1 MRLAIPRACPVRR
14 FMLSRRMRYGSNALV
29 LTCAV
34 VGIVLMVNFIVARH
48 PAKLDLTQNK
58 MYTLSEET
66 RQVLRKID
74 RDIKITAFFPE
85 GDAMGEMVK
94 DLLKEYTRLSPKISV
109 SFVDPDKN
117 PSLAKQYEI
126 TAYGTSVVES
136 GSESRKVMQY
146 DLVEYSGESQMPGFA
161 GEQAFTRAIIG
172 VLQEEEKSVYFLVGH
187 DERDLVQDYWQAR
200 SFLEGEGY
208 TTKTVNLATEG
219 KVPQDA
225 ALLVIAGPQKDLAP
239 KEVEA
244 VQDYVNRGGSVMVL
258 AEPLR
263 QKGQLS
269 NLKAMVARWGVGMN
283 DDVVIDPA
291 SHYFLDAGSPIP
303 EVRYHDITMKL
314 VTAKLGCVLPRS
326 RSLYEVKD
334 TRDSGVTLTA
344 LLETS
349 GESWGET
356 DLAAKRVSFDAK
368 TDIKGPLVLAYA
380 VERTLEAKAGAEGAG
395 GAEAVEGAKGASDA
409 PASDGAEGA
418 TEEAGEKA
426 TGKGVA
432 GSRARMLV
440 VGNASFLD
448 NDVVTFQGNIDLFMN
463 SVSWLVG
470 KEESITVRAK
480 SPSYNQV
487 FLTDTQVAFVFYSTV
502 VGLPLLFVLVGGGI
516 WLRRRNL

>member
-14 FMLSRRMRYGSNALV
+14 LIVSRRMRYGSNALV

-34 VGIVLMVNFIVARH
+34 VAIVLMANFIVARH

-66 RQVLRKID
+66 RQVLRKVD

-85 GDAMGEMVK
+85 GDPVGEMVK

-117 PSLAKQYEI
+117 PSLAKRYEI

-136 GSESRKVMQY
+136 GAKSRKVMQY
-146 DLVEYSGESQMPGFA
+146 DLVEYGGDSQTPGFA

-172 VLQEEEKSVYFLVGH
+172 VLQEEEKSICFLVGH
-187 DERDLVQDYWQAR
+187 DERDLIQDYWQAR

-208 TTKTVNLATEG
+208 ATKTLNLATEG

-314 VTAKLGCVLPRS
+314 ASAKLGCVLPRS

-380 VERTLEAKAGAEGAG
+380 VERALEPKVEAKEAKEASAGDGAKEVARATGAG
-395 GAEAVEGAKGASDA
+395 S
-409 PASDGAEGA
+409 
-418 TEEAGEKA
+418 AGP
-426 TGKGVA
+426 
-432 GSRARMLV
+432 RARMLV
-440 VGNASFLD
+440 LGNAGFLD

-470 KEESITVRAK
+470 KEESIAIRAK
-480 SPSYNQV
+480 SPSFNQV
-487 FLTDTQVAFVFYSTV
+487 YLTDAQAGFVFYSTV
-502 VGLPLLFVLVGGGI
+502 VGLPLLFVLVGGGV

>member
-14 FMLSRRMRYGSNALV
+14 FLLSRKVRYGSNAVV

-34 VGIVLMVNFIVARH
+34 IAIVLMVNFVVGRH
-48 PAKLDLTQNK
+48 PAKVDLTQNK

-66 RQVLRKID
+66 RQVLRKVD

-85 GDAMGEMVK
+85 GDSMGSMVQ
-94 DLLKEYTRLSPKISV
+94 DLLKEYTRLCPRISV

-136 GSESRKVMQY
+136 GAKSRKVMQY
-146 DLVEYSGESQMPGFA
+146 DLVDYGDGSQTPGFA

-172 VLQEEEKSVYFLVGH
+172 VTQEEEKSVYFLVGH

-208 TTKTVNLATEG
+208 TTKTLNLATEG

-225 ALLVIAGPQKDLAP
+225 ALLVIAGPQKDLAD
-239 KEVEA
+239 KEVGA
-244 VQDYVNRGGSVMVL
+244 IQDYVRHGGSVMVL

-263 QKGQLS
+263 EKGQLT
-269 NLKAMVARWGVGMN
+269 NVKAMVAKWGVGMN

-303 EVRYHDITMKL
+303 QVEYHDITTKL
-314 VTAKLGCVLPRS
+314 VTEKLGCVLPRS
-326 RSLYEVKD
+326 RSLYEVTDK
-334 TRDSGVTLTA
+334 RDSGVTVTA
-344 LLETS
+344 LLKTS

-356 DLAAKRVSFDAK
+356 DLAAKQVSFDPKA
-368 TDIKGPLVLAYA
+368 DIKGPLVLAYA
-380 VERTLEAKAGAEGAG
+380 VEHALEPSSGAKDNGGTTAAAQGQGSNGTGSAAGASGTGDTAG
-395 GAEAVEGAKGASDA
+395 K
-409 PASDGAEGA
+409 
-418 TEEAGEKA
+418 
-426 TGKGVA
+426 
-432 GSRARMLV
+432 ARMLV

-448 NDVVTFQGNIDLFMN
+448 NDVVTFQGNIDFFMN
-463 SVSWLVG
+463 SVGWLVG
-470 KEESITVRAK
+470 KEESITIRAK
-480 SPSYNQV
+480 SPSFSQV
-487 FLTDTQVAFVFYSTV
+487 YLTGQQASLVFYTTV

>member
-1 MRLAIPRACPVRR
+1 MRFAIPRACPVRR
-14 FMLSRRMRYGSNALV
+14 LMLSRRMRYGSNALV

-34 VGIVLMVNFIVARH
+34 VAIVLMVNFIVARH

-66 RQVLRKID
+66 RQVLRKVD

-94 DLLKEYTRLSPKISV
+94 DLLKEYTRLSPNISV

-117 PSLAKQYEI
+117 PSLAKRYEI

-136 GSESRKVMQY
+136 GSKSRKVMQY

-314 VTAKLGCVLPRS
+314 VTEKLGCVLPRS

-356 DLAAKRVSFDAK
+356 DLTAKRVLFDAK
-368 TDIKGPLVLAYA
+368 ADIKGPLVLAYA
-380 VERTLEAKAGAEGAG
+380 VERALEPKAEAK
-395 GAEAVEGAKGASDA
+395 
-409 PASDGAEGA
+409 
-418 TEEAGEKA
+418 EAGETQAGSAGDSAKETAGA
-426 TGKGVA
+426 TGAGSA

-448 NDVVTFQGNIDLFMN
+448 NDVVTFQGNIDFFMN
-463 SVSWLVG
+463 SVGWLVG
-470 KEESITVRAK
+470 KEESITIRAK
-480 SPSYNQV
+480 SPSFSRVY
-487 FLTDTQVAFVFYSTV
+487 LTGQQASLVFYSTV

>member
-1 MRLAIPRACPVRR
+1 MRLAIPRACPARR

-34 VGIVLMVNFIVARH
+34 VAIVLMVNFIVARH

-172 VLQEEEKSVYFLVGH
+172 VLQEEKKSVYFLVGH

-244 VQDYVNRGGSVMVL
+244 VQDYVNRGGSVMLL

-269 NLKAMVARWGVGMN
+269 NLKAMVARWGVGMH

-303 EVRYHDITMKL
+303 GVRYHDITMKL
-314 VTAKLGCVLPRS
+314 VTEKLGCVLPRS

-356 DLAAKRVSFDAK
+356 DLTAKRVSFDAK
-368 TDIKGPLVLAYA
+368 ADIKGPLVLAYA
-380 VERTLEAKAGAEGAG
+380 VERALEPKVEAKEATKTQAGSAGDGAKEKAGATGAG
-395 GAEAVEGAKGASDA
+395 S
-409 PASDGAEGA
+409 
-418 TEEAGEKA
+418 
-426 TGKGVA
+426 A

-448 NDVVTFQGNIDLFMN
+448 NDVVTFQGNIDFFMN
-463 SVSWLVG
+463 SVGWLVG
-470 KEESITVRAK
+470 KEESITIRAK
-480 SPSYNQV
+480 SPSFSQV
-487 FLTDTQVAFVFYSTV
+487 YLTGQQASLVFYSTV

>member
-14 FMLSRRMRYGSNALV
+14 LLLSRKVRYGSNAVV

-34 VGIVLMVNFIVARH
+34 VAIVLMVNFVVGRH
-48 PAKLDLTQNK
+48 PAKVDLTQNK

-66 RQVLRKID
+66 RQILRKID
-74 RDIKITAFFPE
+74 KDIKITAFFPE
-85 GDAMGEMVK
+85 GDSMGGMVK
-94 DLLKEYTRLSPKISV
+94 DLLKEYTRLCPKISV

-136 GSESRKVMQY
+136 GSKSRKVMQY
-146 DLVEYSGESQMPGFA
+146 DLVDYGDGSQAPGFA

-172 VLQEEEKSVYFLVGH
+172 VTQEEEKSVYFLVGH

-208 TTKTVNLATEG
+208 TTKTLNLATEG

-225 ALLVIAGPQKDLAP
+225 ALLVIAGPQKDLAD
-239 KEVEA
+239 KEVA
-244 VQDYVNRGGSVMVL
+244 AIQDYVSHGGSVMVL

-263 QKGQLS
+263 EKGQLK
-269 NLKAMVARWGVGMN
+269 NIKAMVARWGVGMN

-303 EVRYHDITMKL
+303 EVEYHDITTKL
-314 VTAKLGCVLPRS
+314 VTEKLGCVLPRS
-326 RSLYEVKD
+326 RSLYEITDK
-334 TRDSGVTLTA
+334 RDPGVSVTA
-344 LLETS
+344 LLKTS

-356 DLAAKRVSFDAK
+356 DLAAKQVSFNQK

-380 VERTLEAKAGAEGAG
+380 VERALEPSSEAKNQSGKEAGAEGQ
-395 GAEAVEGAKGASDA
+395 
-409 PASDGAEGA
+409 ASDGTGTPSA
-418 TEEAGEKA
+418 TNASGTGGPAGK
-426 TGKGVA
+426 
-432 GSRARMLV
+432 ARMLV

-448 NDVVTFQGNIDLFMN
+448 NDVVTFQGNIDFFMN
-463 SVSWLVG
+463 SVGWLVG
-470 KEESITVRAK
+470 KEESITIRAK
-480 SPSYNQV
+480 SPSYSQV
-487 FLTDTQVAFVFYSTV
+487 YLTGQQASLVFYSTV